1 MKKYL
6 YSALALPLLFACSS
20 DDLIEKE
27 MISNDQFAGVE
38 KVNATFYMDEER
50 AGTRMDK
57 TGWTLENGDLYGF
70 AWLTDAHAV
79 PDGETPYAPL
89 VTIDGNAYQN
99 HNLIQT
105 NGRFEPQTS
114 IYVGKYYIYRPYDS
128 LTVSPKAIDFKS
140 LEKQPLADG
149 FASTTQAWKD
159 LAKSAI
165 IIGDKWTEILPQG
178 RNYKKSDGSADAT
191 VWDQPGIGKPYK
203 VFAAVFSNQ
212 TGLELAYQNNNVA
225 APASGLHFAGATDID
240 NTIAAGTK
248 IGAADIYEATVQ
260 LEGAAK
266 SFAYAPTTEPNTGT
280 YPQTVGGK
288 TVYHNGE
295 FWADKE
301 NLGAGEGFTF
311 TAGAVTLK
319 APKEAENGISTDKAD
334 NKGWFWFNSLPVT
347 LGNGAAT
354 STVDVVL
361 TTSYGT
367 VTVEKDYVAHTKYTV
382 ADCAKALNIESGK
395 AVWHPLAAAKDD
407 SKTPTVWAVA
417 GTDAGKET
425 FINQY
430 GNHKGKYEL
439 TVDFSKGVMNGMHIK
454 NDAHL
459 QKLLKYYLASG
470 KTETGAVLN
479 LDGDANKEFKISK
492 ISIALLQTIGGKV
505 KVQACGTHNNPVKII
520 VTQDDQATL
529 GLADKKEVP
538 ALNNVFAVATDVYLA
553 KNTEWTWT
561 EGAAAEGKIPGGELT
576 IDDKV
581 KSITNE
587 GTLTVN
593 ATNVQLSVAD
603 VKIFNAEGA
612 TMNITKVTTVKN
624 TLHNYGTLN
633 VGSAENTK
641 AELRAYG
648 PKWIVNNATSL
659 TKHGVINNYG
669 VVGVTAGTSGQFN
682 NYGLINMMNNDAIT
696 LLTSNEKGTTPF
708 KNKFDA
714 SSNKMGTVVLPTGN
728 PYAIVSVSNK
738 AENGFIKYN
747 WTAATY
753 AHDPGNVKYNT
764 IVVSGNIEFTG
775 DKEATE
781 IQFIEFNNTNRAL
794 VVNPAAANKLT
805 ELKGIIVNDK
815 SSIVIEKTNVINCK
829 DGAFLGED
837 ATVYKGGA
845 FTVAGGKFVSPTNT
859 KMYLGEWSLDQIVEY

>member
-6 YSALALPLLFACSS
+6 FGALALPLLFACST
-20 DDLIEKE
+20 DDFEKPVA
-27 MISNDQFAGVE
+27 SNDQFEGIE
-38 KVNATFYMDEER
+38 KVNATFIMDE
-50 AGTRMDK
+50 GPITRMDK

-70 AWLTDAHAV
+70 AWMG
-79 PDGETPYAPL
+79 DGTVIANNPA
-89 VTIDGNAYQN
+89 DGNAYQN

-114 IYVGKYYIYRPYDS
+114 IYVGKYYIYRPYDET
-128 LTVSPKAIDFKS
+128 TVSPQAINFKS
-140 LEKQPLADG
+140 LEDQPLAEG
-149 FASTTQAWKD
+149 YESAKQPWKD

-165 IIGDKWTEILPQG
+165 IIGDKWTDILAGG
-178 RNYKKSDGSADAT
+178 RTYGTDLT
-191 VWDQPGIGKPYK
+191 IWDEPGIGKPYK
-203 VFAAVFSNQ
+203 VFAAIFSNQ
-212 TGLELAYQNNNVA
+212 TGLDLKYEKNNPTFA
-225 APASGLHFAGATDID
+225 AATTISGATDI
-240 NTIAAGTK
+240 NHTFAAGTAV
-248 IGAADIYEATVQ
+248 GAADIYSGTVDLQ
-260 LEGAAK
+260 SGGASVAAK
-266 SFAYAPTTEPNTGT
+266 SFTYAPTVEPNDGV

-288 TVYHNGE
+288 TVYHNGD
-295 FWADKE
+295 FWADKT
-301 NLGAGEGFTF
+301 NLAAVALNNPGDGFTF
-311 TAGAVTLK
+311 TDGAITLNSPD
-319 APKEAENGISTDKAD
+319 ADEDGVLDGISTGD
-334 NKGWFWFNSLPVT
+334 NGSTGWFWFNSLPVT
-347 LGNGAAT
+347 AGNGNEGT
-354 STVDVVL
+354 QVTPVFE
-361 TTSYGT
+361 TSYGT
-367 VTVEKDYVAHTKYTV
+367 VTVMKSYSPDVAYTV
-382 ADCAKALNIESGK
+382 GDCAYAGNVESGK
-395 AVWHPLAAAKDD
+395 MVWHPLSDAGDAT
-407 SKTPTVWAVA
+407 KTPTVWALTGA
-417 GTDAGKET
+417 GAPNT

-430 GNHKGKYEL
+430 GNHKGKFEL

-470 KTETGAVLN
+470 KAETGVVLN

-538 ALNNVFAVATDVYLA
+538 ALNNVFAVATDVYLS
-553 KNTEWTWT
+553 KDCEWTWT
-561 EGAAAEGKIPGGELT
+561 EGAAAEGKIPEGKLT
-576 IDDKV
+576 IDANVSK
-581 KSITNE
+581 ITNE

-593 ATNVQLSVAD
+593 ATNVQLSEAD
-603 VKIFNAEGA
+603 VKIFNAKGA

-633 VGSAENTK
+633 VGSASNKT

-659 TKHGVINNYG
+659 TEHGVINNYG

-708 KNKFDA
+708 KKTFDA
-714 SSNKMGTVVLPTGN
+714 TSNKMGTVVLPTGN
-728 PYAIVSVSNK
+728 PYAIVSVSNT

-764 IVVSGNIEFTG
+764 LVVSGNIEFTG
-775 DKEATE
+775 DVAATE
-781 IQFIEFNNTNRAL
+781 IQFIEFDGTNRAL
-794 VVNPAAANKLT
+794 VVNPAAADKLT
-805 ELKGIIVNDK
+805 SLKGIIVKDN
-815 SSIVIEKTNVINCK
+815 SSIIIEKTNKIDCAH
-829 DGAFLGED
+829 GAFLGD
-837 ATVYKGGA
+837 GATVYKGGA
-845 FTVAGGKFVSPTNT
+845 FTVAGAAFATPTNT
-859 KMYLGEWSLDQIVEY
+859 TMYLGTWSLDQIVEY